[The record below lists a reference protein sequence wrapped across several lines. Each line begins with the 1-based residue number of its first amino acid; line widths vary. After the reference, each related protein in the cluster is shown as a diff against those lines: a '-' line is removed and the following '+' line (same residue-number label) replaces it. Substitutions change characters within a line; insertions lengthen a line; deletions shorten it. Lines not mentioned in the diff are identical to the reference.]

1 MFHRV
6 KNLMEAQA
14 VVEKVEE
21 VVHVS
26 LEQQELQILVVAEA
40 VLALLMVLTERLVLE
55 DQV

>member
-1 MFHRV
+1 
-6 KNLMEAQA
+6 MEAQA

-40 VLALLMVLTERLVLE
+40 VLALLMVLTERLVQE

>member
-1 MFHRV
+1 MLHRV
-6 KNLMEAQA
+6 QNLMEAQA

-26 LEQQELQILVVAEA
+26 LEQQELQILVVVEA
-40 VLALLMVLTERLVLE
+40 VLALLMVLTERLVQE